1 MCCVRSETSDNRCFQ
16 SVGPSAGW
24 EDHRGLGGALSFASC
39 FLTLPLCVLP
49 GLYLGCDCHITSRA
63 QEYSE
68 VSTNGR
74 TVRKSKRAGR
84 PGWCF
89 HVASSAPRLPPAEPC

>member
-16 SVGPSAGW
+16 SVGPSAGR

-49 GLYLGCDCHITSRA
+49 GLYWVVIVILLLKHKDIQRSP
-63 QEYSE
+63 
-68 VSTNGR
+68 R
-74 TVRKSKRAGR
+74 TG
-84 PGWCF
+84 
-89 HVASSAPRLPPAEPC
+89 EQ